1 MDNEQSENLE
11 QEQPENLEE
20 ESQEEAQPNPEEVG
34 KDLASAALEEL
45 DESRLPSQKTVCM
58 ECPNSV
64 WFASASELKCFCRVM
79 HVVIW
84 TNKEQNALIACDGQY
99 LSLIHI

>member
-1 MDNEQSENLE
+1 MENEQSESLE
-11 QEQPENLEE
+11 QEQPESLEE
-20 ESQEEAQPNPEEVG
+20 VQPNPEEVG

-99 LSLIHI
+99 LGDEE